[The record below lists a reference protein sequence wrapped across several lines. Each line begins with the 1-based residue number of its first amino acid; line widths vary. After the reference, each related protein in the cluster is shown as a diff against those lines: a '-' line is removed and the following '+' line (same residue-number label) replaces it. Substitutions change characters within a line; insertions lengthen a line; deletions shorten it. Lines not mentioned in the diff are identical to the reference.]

1 MDISLAWETVKGWV
15 NDFFALLPNIAVA
28 ILVFGLMVMVGKFLR
43 RTIINLTENKQNSK
57 NVGLVMGRLAYGG
70 TVVAGIFVA
79 LMIVV
84 PSINAGQLV
93 GALGIGS
100 VAIGFAFKDILQN
113 FLAGIL
119 ILLTQPFKIG
129 DQIEVNSFEGTVE
142 NIEMRAT
149 TIKTYDSRRV
159 VIPNANMFNQSVTV
173 NTAFDKRRIQYD
185 FGIGYGDDIDQA
197 KAILLDVMQN
207 HQNVLNEPA
216 PEVLTVDLAD
226 SSVVIRARWWTEVPT
241 TNWGRAKEEIISEV
255 KKRFTQEGIDIPYPI
270 QTLYMKNENS

>member
-1 MDISLAWETVKGWV
+1 MDISLAWETIKGWV

-28 ILVFGLMVMVGKFLR
+28 ILVFGLMLMVGKFLR

-57 NVGLVMGRLAYGG
+57 SLGLVMGRLVYGG
-70 TVVAGIFVA
+70 TIIAGVFIA

-113 FLAGIL
+113 FLAGVL

-149 TIKTYDSRRV
+149 TIKTFDSRRV

-197 KAILLDVMQN
+197 KAILLDVIRN
-207 HQNVLNEPA
+207 HKDVLTEPE

-255 KKRFTQEGIDIPYPI
+255 KRFTQEGIDIPYPI
-270 QTLYMKNENS
+270 QTLYVKNENS